1 MIDRAGAGWHPGLPG
16 DGIRSE
22 DAMGQTKRWRRE
34 GRRLRGLGPLAAA
47 VGIWMAVAPPAW
59 AGIAVARSAF
69 CRAVEAREPVGE
81 ATVFPADVGEVT
93 FFTQIVGAGEADQV
107 LHVWIYDGREMAIVP
122 LDVEGPSWRTWSTKR
137 ILPEWKGDW
146 IVEVR
151 TVDGEVVH
159 EARMRIE

>member
-1 MIDRAGAGWHPGLPG
+1 MTRLVPLRGGRWFPSLGLPLAG
-16 DGIRSE
+16 
-22 DAMGQTKRWRRE
+22 
-34 GRRLRGLGPLAAA
+34 AAA
-47 VGIWMAVAPPAW
+47 VLLALSSPAW
-59 AGIAVARSAF
+59 AGLSVGRSAF
-69 CRAVEAREPVGE
+69 CRSVEAREPVGV
-81 ATVFPADVGEVT
+81 ADTFPADVGEVT
-93 FFTQIVGAGEADQV
+93 FFTQILGAEGSQQI

-151 TVDGEVVH
+151 TVDGAVLH

>member
-1 MIDRAGAGWHPGLPG
+1 
-16 DGIRSE
+16 
-22 DAMGQTKRWRRE
+22 MGQTKRQRWDH
-34 GRRLRGLGPLAAA
+34 RRLRGLGPLAAA
-47 VGIWMAVAPPAW
+47 MGIWMAVALGVSPAW

-93 FFTQIVGAGEADQV
+93 FFTQIVGAGGADQV